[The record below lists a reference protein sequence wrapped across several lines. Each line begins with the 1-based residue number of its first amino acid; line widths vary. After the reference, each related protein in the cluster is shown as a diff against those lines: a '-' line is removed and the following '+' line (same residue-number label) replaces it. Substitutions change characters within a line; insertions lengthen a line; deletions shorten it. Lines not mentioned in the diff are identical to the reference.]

1 MSLWKKR
8 AMSRYRYIP
17 PDYKSITY
25 TVKDMD
31 GGKVTLTEFLGELH
45 DIQLDCIDEALEKSD
60 LRDAKEVI
68 DYIKSKL

>member
-45 DIQLDCIDEALEKSD
+45 DIQFDYIDAAVDASD
-60 LRDAKEVI
+60 LKDAKEVI
-68 DYIKSKL
+68 DYIKGKL